1 MFNLKDFKQQ
11 LLQVGK
17 THTLTI
23 NNITYELKVSNM
35 LVLCKWTC
43 GVSKHSGQ
51 KMFSNANTIDE
62 LASYISEVGNQMRTE
77 DDKVLHFHNTL
88 KELTT
93 LLPGDAVDAV
103 S

>member
-11 LLQVGK
+11 LLQAGK

-23 NNITYELKVSNM
+23 NKITYELKVSNM

-43 GVSKHSGQ
+43 NVSKHNSQ
-51 KMFSNANTIDE
+51 KMFSNANTIED
-62 LASYISEVGNQMRTE
+62 LVSYITSIANQMRTE
-77 DDKVLHFHNTL
+77 DDKVLHFHKTL
-88 KELTT
+88 EELTT
-93 LLPGDAVDAV
+93 LLPDDSVGTA